1 MTFLTHQTQRLKIPA
16 LCPIVPITFQKIK
29 GATEQPAVDPS
40 RLASPIALAFS
51 VPAHL
56 MTCWRLM
63 SRAPEG
69 QRGYLLCPT
78 TMTVKTCLWS
88 SGWNLSSFFPPDSP
102 CWMMVWKMETEA
114 WYLNINFPDGH
125 ASPTGYL
132 SPLLFFW
139 GLIYSR
145 HQESTVLL
153 FVKFWFWISLLVT
166 TEVFY
171 TTGLIIFLLLHIF
184 LLMDSLSTFF
194 SMMKCHCQLEF
205 WYTCLLNY
213 SQTYSRLS
221 VLLIIVYPQFNFV
234 CFNCPF
240 STLYHSWASLK
251 LCNVGRPFL

>member
-29 GATEQPAVDPS
+29 GATKQPAVDPS

-88 SGWNLSSFFPPDSP
+88 SGWNLSSFFLPDSP

-166 TEVFY
+166 NWGVLHYRFNYFLTASHFSVN
-171 TTGLIIFLLLHIF
+171 GLIKHIF
-184 LLMDSLSTFF
+184 QHDKMPLPAGILIYMSAELQSNLQ
-194 SMMKCHCQLEF
+194 SIVGA
-205 WYTCLLNY
+205 LNH
-213 SQTYSRLS
+213 S
-221 VLLIIVYPQFNFV
+221 VP
-234 CFNCPF
+234 
-240 STLYHSWASLK
+240 TA
-251 LCNVGRPFL
+251 